1 MLTKEQICCLLL
13 LNSVAIIASA
23 ETTQPFEPEM
33 VKLPI
38 GIWMGK
44 YEVTQKQWQEVMGS
58 NPSAFYNPPIFK
70 KDDFPIDNVSWNDV
84 QIFIAQLNKKTGKTY
99 RLPTEKEW
107 LDACQAGEKYD
118 YCGSNN
124 VDEVAWIRGMPHSVG
139 QKKPNAWGL
148 YDMSGNVYEWT
159 NTLSDNHKARVLC
172 GGSWSHVPEASRVT
186 SCPSFVPYIRYN
198 FLGFR
203 LARN

>member
-107 LDACQAGEKYD
+107 LEACQAGEKHE

-124 VDEVAWIRGMPHSVG
+124 VDEVAWHGHNSKGMPHSVG

-148 YDMSGNVYEWT
+148 YDMSGNVSEWT
-159 NTLSDNHKARVLC
+159 SSLYDNKHDWRVLC
-172 GGSWSHVPEASRVT
+172 NGSW
-186 SCPSFVPYIRYN
+186 RYSSLN
-198 FLGFR
+198 YKKFKFIL
-203 LARN
+203 